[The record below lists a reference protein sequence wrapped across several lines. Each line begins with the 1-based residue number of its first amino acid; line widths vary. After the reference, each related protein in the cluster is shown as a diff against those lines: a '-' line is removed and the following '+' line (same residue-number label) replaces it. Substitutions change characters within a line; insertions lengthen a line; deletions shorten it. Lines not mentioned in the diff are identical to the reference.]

1 MNFIRKAVTA
11 IGVIFLAALLIAVL
25 APKVTRGV
33 AAALVQVTNR
43 SANPEPTVS
52 AGANFRYEAVLCTGT
67 CDPNT
72 SSSFSVPSTT
82 TTGVP
87 VKRLVIEDL
96 NAGCGG
102 SGPGIVALTPPLSM
116 ETNGASGS
124 TYFFLPT
131 AFGPGETSGHATVRI
146 YADPSTTVTLLPASS
161 DCLATLTGR
170 LETK

>member
-1 MNFIRKAVTA
+1 MNSIRKAATA
-11 IGVIFLAALLIAVL
+11 LGAIFLAALLIAAL

-33 AAALVQVTNR
+33 AAALVQVAHA
-43 SANPEPTVS
+43 SANPVPAVS
-52 AGANFRYEAVLCTGT
+52 AAADFQYEAVLCTGT
-67 CDPNT
+67 CDPNA

-102 SGPGIVALTPPLSM
+102 MGPGIAAVTPPLSM

-131 AFGPGETSGHATVRI
+131 AFGPGDTSGHATVRI
-146 YADPSTTVTLLPASS
+146 YADPSATVTLLPAGS
-161 DCLATLTGR
+161 DCLATLTGH